1 MAEDSKQEID
11 EKVSSEENAEE
22 VEEGVE
28 LDHGPPPAQDF
39 GKVVYVKKGEGEL
52 TEDDEA
58 QIRDANIM
66 IEDQEL
72 PVIVKN
78 QAGIAGVVASEEIIE
93 YAEVIE

>member
-1 MAEDSKQEID
+1 MAEDSKQEVD
-11 EKVSSEENAEE
+11 KKVSSEEGAEE
-22 VEEGVE
+22 VETDEVV
-28 LDHGPPPAQDF
+28 DPGPPPAQDF

-52 TEDDEA
+52 TEEDEA
-58 QIRDANIM
+58 SIRDANIV

-78 QAGIAGVVASEEIIE
+78 RAGIAGVVASEEILE